1 MSYSMDIASCYGS
14 VNPTNLLGTQD
25 GSFIVRLYFDAV
37 SSVEVNQRSVRLAGC
52 RECLLGRN
60 MGGVCGLFEGSLP
73 VFAGE
78 TEDNH

>member
-1 MSYSMDIASCYGS
+1 MDIANCYGS
-14 VNPTNLLGTQD
+14 ASPTNLLGTQD
-25 GSFIVRLYFDAV
+25 GSFIVRLYFDVV
-37 SSVEVNQRSVRLAGC
+37 SSVEVTERSIRLAGC

-60 MGGVCGLFEGSLP
+60 IGGGCGLFEGSLP